1 MIFSKHLHV
10 ILGGVCSLVWLPT
23 AFADNCD
30 ALDQNP
36 AWTEGFQ
43 ELSKQFKSEDFKSAL
58 KSATKLEAICDQS
71 PVLNYTIA
79 RIHKNLNDD
88 EKYLYYLQKATQN
101 TEKFGVDKNTLDRM
115 WSEKY
120 IAAHPEADPDL
131 IEARNAEISS
141 LKQELTKTHQAL
153 NESNSKV
160 VQIQNNDDSIRTYR
174 TWLWAGVG
182 IGTAGL
188 AMTITGAV
196 LYIYKDKD
204 ELDELKEGAIPQK
217 EFQNKDITAPYAA
230 GIGLLGAGIGL
241 IIVGSIVAGVFGYKY
256 SHSDQDSPISLT
268 LAPTQSSIVWRF

>member
-1 MIFSKHLHV
+1 MWYW
-10 ILGGVCSLVWLPT
+10 GGACGLMWLST
-23 AFADNCD
+23 AFADTCNS
-30 ALDQNP
+30 LDQNP

-58 KSATKLEAICDQS
+58 KSASKLEAICDQS
-71 PVLNYTIA
+71 PILNYTIA

-101 TEKFGVDKNTLDRM
+101 TEKFGVDKNMLDRM

-141 LKQELTKTHQAL
+141 LKQELTNAHQAL
-153 NESNSKV
+153 EEANSKV
-160 VQIQNNDDSIRTYR
+160 VQIQNRDDSIRTYR

-188 AMTITGAV
+188 AMTITGTV
-196 LYIYKDKD
+196 LYLLKGED
-204 ELDELKEGAIPQK
+204 EFKGDGISSQGFAE
-217 EFQNKDITAPYAA
+217 NKDITAPYAA

-241 IIVGSIVAGVFGYKY
+241 TIVGSIVAGVFGYKY
-256 SHSDQDSPISLT
+256 SHSELDSPISLT